1 MSEHQNARDLLDR
14 AERAAETGD
23 LATAEELLTGAARR
37 QEEELGPLHPD
48 LANTLNNLAIVAER
62 TGRPTEAEAFY
73 RRAVAIAS
81 ASLPPEHPMVAAS
94 RQNLEDFCRARGV
107 SIDAPDAIA
116 PTHDTGIGPDISPGE
131 PTAVAASAPATMPMG
146 KGDVTAEAAPP
157 LSTAPQSS
165 AAPQVSAAPPSAP
178 REPAA
183 RASLPMPDGPTPERG
198 SHLVAWLAIGAVV
211 LVAVVLLVSRPWS
224 SRDAPTPAPVETVPT
239 PREAPPARPAPIEP
253 AGPSKAAP
261 RRDDRTVPTTRPPAP
276 APTPGAITVVIA
288 EVCQTFS
295 MNGGNWRCDP
305 AGDSVA
311 PGRLVLYTRVKSPRN
326 AAVVHRWYRGNSL
339 RQSVSLQVQANPTE
353 GYRTF
358 SRQTVDA
365 GDWRV
370 EVRSVDGSLLHEQRF
385 AVR

>member
-1 MSEHQNARDLLDR
+1 
-14 AERAAETGD
+14 
-23 LATAEELLTGAARR
+23 
-37 QEEELGPLHPD
+37 
-48 LANTLNNLAIVAER
+48 
-62 TGRPTEAEAFY
+62 
-73 RRAVAIAS
+73 
-81 ASLPPEHPMVAAS
+81 
-94 RQNLEDFCRARGV
+94 
-107 SIDAPDAIA
+107 
-116 PTHDTGIGPDISPGE
+116 
-131 PTAVAASAPATMPMG
+131 
-146 KGDVTAEAAPP
+146 
-157 LSTAPQSS
+157 
-165 AAPQVSAAPPSAP
+165 
-178 REPAA
+178 
-183 RASLPMPDGPTPERG
+183 
-198 SHLVAWLAIGAVV
+198 
-211 LVAVVLLVSRPWS
+211 
-224 SRDAPTPAPVETVPT
+224 VPT
-239 PREAPPARPAPIEP
+239 PRDPPPEAPPARPAPIEP
-253 AGPSKAAP
+253 AEPSKAVP
-261 RRDDRTVPTTRPPAP
+261 RRDDRTVATAKPPAP
-276 APTPGAITVVIA
+276 LPAPGSLTVAIA